1 MNSNDANK
9 KLPYFSFN
17 FLKYYTHDYLVAPGG
32 FDAELTDL
40 LWQFEKKNYLDK
52 TLLIVM
58 SDHGNRLSQY
68 GFYTEPGRIERSMPF
83 MSIRLP
89 KKLQN
94 TQFHSNIKSNK
105 NKLISM
111 FDIYKTLA
119 HFKYI
124 NEFGIEPMLN
134 ESCRHNF
141 KQSQSEIRSMRG
153 ISLFEEISHHRTC
166 LEALVP
172 SSYCLCSFK
181 EHINEVSFFNETK
194 YTFKESAQLIVNFI
208 NEMTRPYRSQC
219 IPFVLSQVKSVKKIK
234 YSVDNW
240 LYNVQLVLTPGQSVF
255 ESNLKLNKQNKL
267 QVYENKVNRLSK
279 YRQQSEVIFIFFF
292 FYFFFL

>member
-17 FLKYYTHDYLVAPGG
+17 FLKYYTHDYLVAPSG

-83 MSIRLP
+83 MSIRVP
-89 KKLQN
+89 KKLHN
-94 TQFHSNIKSNK
+94 TEFHKNIESNR
-105 NKLISM
+105 NKLISI

-134 ESCRHNF
+134 QSCRHNF
-141 KQSQSEIRSMRG
+141 KQSQPEIRSMRG
-153 ISLFEEISHHRTC
+153 ISLFELVASNRTC

-172 SSYCLCSFK
+172 SSYCLCTLK
-181 EHINEVSFFNETK
+181 QPINEITYFNETK
-194 YTFKESAQLIVNFI
+194 YSFKESGELIVDFI
-208 NEMTRPYRSQC
+208 NAMTTAYRSQC
-219 IPFVLSQVKSVKKIK
+219 IPFTLSQVKSVKKLK
-234 YSVDNW
+234 YSADTW
-240 LYNVQLVLTPGQSVF
+240 LYNVQLVLTPGESVF
-255 ESNLKLNKQNKL
+255 EANLKLDEQKKL
-267 QVYENKVNRLSK
+267 KVYENKVNRLSK
-279 YRQQSEVIFIFFF
+279 YRQQSKV
-292 FYFFFL
+292 Y